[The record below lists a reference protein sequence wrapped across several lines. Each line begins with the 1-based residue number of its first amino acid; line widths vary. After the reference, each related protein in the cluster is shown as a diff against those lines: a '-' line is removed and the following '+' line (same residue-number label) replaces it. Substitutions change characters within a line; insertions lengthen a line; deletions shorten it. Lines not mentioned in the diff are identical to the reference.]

1 MSHALITKFCPNIII
16 YEVFCGSLNVTL
28 LFRCPND
35 HSKKADIDKSL
46 FLETNPER
54 KYCASPVCDYVY
66 REESAAKFYTG
77 HSKEERKIMWD
88 LLGDVKYKLQV
99 WGKPQGFLNTQ
110 IRDLSIEC
118 QFIVTLLIL
127 KQNVSYTGNS
137 LSKALKLN

>member
-1 MSHALITKFCPNIII
+1 MWLFM
-16 YEVFCGSLNVTL
+16 EVLNVTMS
-28 LFRCPND
+28 FRCPSV
-35 HSKKADIDKSL
+35 HSKITDIDKSL

-127 KQNVSYTGNS
+127 KQNVSYTG
-137 LSKALKLN
+137 